1 MRLYTYYR
9 STSSYRVR
17 IALALKNV
25 TYEPVPVHLARNGGE
40 QNSDAFR
47 LRNPQGRVP
56 VLVLNDEA
64 VLLQSPAIIE
74 YLDEVYPAPPL
85 LPEGAAE
92 RAKIRAAAAIIS
104 CDIHPLN
111 NVSPLNYLRSVLGQ
125 SEDAVSAWIAHW
137 IRAGF
142 DAVERLIGEEGY
154 CFGGEPSL
162 ADVYLIP
169 QVYSA
174 RRFGVA
180 LDSYPRI
187 VRVDALASN
196 HPAFLAAH
204 PSRQIDGEYLEQTV
218 AARG

>member
-17 IALALKNV
+17 IALALKGV
-25 TYEPVPVHLARNGGE
+25 AWDPVPVHLARNGGE
-40 QNSDAFR
+40 QNADDFR
-47 LRNPQGRVP
+47 RLNPQGRVP
-56 VLVLNDEA
+56 VLVLDNEA

-92 RAKIRAAAAIIS
+92 RAKVRAAAAIIG

-111 NVSPLNYLRSVLGQ
+111 NVSPLNYLRRVLGQ
-125 SEDAVSAWIAHW
+125 GEDAVSAWIAHW

-142 DAVERLIGEEGY
+142 DAVEQMIGEDGY
-154 CFGGEPSL
+154 CFGVEPSL
-162 ADVYLIP
+162 ADVYLVP

-174 RRFGVA
+174 RRFGVP

-187 VRVDALASN
+187 LRVDALAAG

-204 PSRQIDGEYLEQTV
+204 PSHQVDAE
-218 AARG
+218 